1 MILICHRP
9 LFCELVELINRGE
22 PEEKMRALAIKQG
35 MQTLTDNGIEL
46 ARRGL
51 TTIDEVFAILIE

>member
-1 MILICHRP
+1 
-9 LFCELVELINRGE
+9 
-22 PEEKMRALAIKQG
+22 MRALAIKQG

-51 TTIDEVFAILIE
+51 TTIDEVFAIRLE